1 VADNLLVLRN
11 GSQVGFGPADEMI
24 NAVRNLQVVAGSK
37 PSDDNADAQE
47 VVAKE
52 ATNDAPVSAS
62 ATNTADIT
70 AAQTAPSQPGQAD
83 QPMQAQAVP
92 SPISEQPEPS
102 TGGLPADTAEGG
114 SKPSS
119 NNTPGAPS

>member
-1 VADNLLVLRN
+1 LVLRN

-70 AAQTAPSQPGQAD
+70 AAQAAPSQSGQAD

-92 SPISEQPEPS
+92 SPVSEQPEPS

-114 SKPSS
+114 SKPSA